1 MGFCRQYYQ
10 KILMEEFGMSTKRKF
25 YRISFLVCFLLF
37 ITTFIFAYKYFALRG
52 SQEKFGDGETDYVQ
66 EAVEEEEEELQ
77 PAKNSDSQQTQ
88 EISREPIIQDHTD
101 VETAMMEEDRIKPY
115 TKIIYEYYYAI
126 DDKLVTK
133 ETQPPYYLLD
143 MTREEVAESYP
154 DWQLQSFSSENVVFR
169 KSLNEKNSTGYFTVG
184 VYEGY
189 VAVFYED
196 GRLRE
201 VTQTPIASLPEA
213 EQEKLREGISIYGEE
228 DLIKI
233 LEDYTS

>member
-1 MGFCRQYYQ
+1 
-10 KILMEEFGMSTKRKF
+10 MSTKKRL
-25 YRISFLVCFLLF
+25 YRISFLVSFLLF
-37 ITTFIFAYKYFALRG
+37 ITTFIFAYKYFSLKG
-52 SQEKFGDGETDYVQ
+52 SQDNIGSEENNEIQ
-66 EAVEEEEEELQ
+66 EQVVEDADEHEDQKKQEEVEE
-77 PAKNSDSQQTQ
+77 NQQTQ
-88 EISREPIIQDHTD
+88 EIVKEPILQNQAD
-101 VETAMMEEDRIKPY
+101 VETAMMEEDRIKPF
-115 TKIIYEYYYAI
+115 TKIVYEYYYQL

-154 DWQLQSFSSENVVFR
+154 DWQLQSFSSEKVVFR
-169 KSLNEKNSTGYFTVG
+169 KSLKERNSTGYYTVG
-184 VYEGY
+184 IYEGY

-201 VTQTPIASLPEA
+201 VTQTPIDSLPEA